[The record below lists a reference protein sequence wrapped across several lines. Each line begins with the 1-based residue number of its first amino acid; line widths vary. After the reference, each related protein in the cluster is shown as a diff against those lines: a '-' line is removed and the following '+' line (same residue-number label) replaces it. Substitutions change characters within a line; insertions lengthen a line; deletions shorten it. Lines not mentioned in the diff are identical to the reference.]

1 MPIIDHNNATEV
13 PWRPNY
19 RKWLITQE
27 GDGTTSTEAAI
38 SEVGVG
44 TGAPL
49 HTHEDDE
56 LIVVLSGTLSVR
68 YGDET
73 HEVVVVALNTRKS

>member
-1 MPIIDHNNATEV
+1 MPIVDHNNAPEV

-27 GDGTTSTEAAI
+27 GDGTTSTDAAI

-56 LIVVLSGTLSVR
+56 PLCGADIPSSSPTPLRRTPRRSAQTTSIV
-68 YGDET
+68 
-73 HEVVVVALNTRKS
+73 

>member
-1 MPIIDHNNATEV
+1 MPIVDHNNAPEV

-38 SEVGVG
+38 SEVGLG
-44 TGAPL
+44 KGAPL

-56 LIVVLSGTLSVR
+56 LIG
-68 YGDET
+68 
-73 HEVVVVALNTRKS
+73 NP

>member
-1 MPIIDHNNATEV
+1 MPIVDHNNAPEV

-27 GDGTTSTEAAI
+27 GDGTTSTDASI

-56 LIVVLSGTLSVR
+56 LIVVLERHAERPLRGR
-68 YGDET
+68 DARGG
-73 HEVVVVALNTRKS
+73 R